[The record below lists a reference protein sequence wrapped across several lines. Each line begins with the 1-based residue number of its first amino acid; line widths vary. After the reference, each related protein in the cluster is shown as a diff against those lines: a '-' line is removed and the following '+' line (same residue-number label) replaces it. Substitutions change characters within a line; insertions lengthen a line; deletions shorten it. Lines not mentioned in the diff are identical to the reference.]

1 VFCLYLML
9 LLFLITVM
17 LYAWLSGMND
27 KRANLCNT
35 IISGLS
41 TLIYSATLFHICNYA
56 HYMANTVRYQWTSHE
71 YIYIYVCVY
80 IYMYIYTYIYCFPLY
95 YRLTSESRSFGTNY
109 CFQVLST
116 NVPYR
121 KMALT
126 QYSTICN

>member
-1 VFCLYLML
+1 MFGKVFCLYLML

-56 HYMANTVRYQWTSHE
+56 HYMANTVRYQRTSHE
-71 YIYIYVCVY
+71 YIYICLCVY
-80 IYMYIYTYIYCFPLY
+80 ICIYIYILLPFILPSNKRVTKFRNKLLFPSSKY
-95 YRLTSESRSFGTNY
+95 ECSIPEDGTH
-109 CFQVLST
+109 
-116 NVPYR
+116 PI
-121 KMALT
+121 
-126 QYSTICN
+126 QYDL